1 MARKTKMNKITS
13 AEKTALINKN
23 NLQLK
28 NEFLS
33 YLRSVG
39 RSQGTI
45 NGYDNDLLI
54 VFTYVM
60 ENLNNK
66 DFSTLTKRDRLS
78 LQGWLVSN
86 GNSSA
91 RIRRIKSSISSLS
104 NYCENIL
111 AGDDPE
117 FDDYH
122 SIVRKIENPPLA
134 ATREK
139 TVWETDELERL
150 LQCLVDKKK
159 FEQACFVALGMY
171 GGRRKS
177 EICRFKVSDFDD
189 NHLVFGG
196 AMYKSSPILTKGNK
210 YLECYTL
217 AKRFKPYLDMWIDYR
232 TENGIV
238 SEWLFPAKDDPKEHI
253 QITTLNSWT
262 KTFSNI
268 TNNDFYFHSLRHYF
282 VSDLSKAGI
291 PDSAVVTIIGW
302 SSADMFNI
310 YNDNSKD
317 DQLAQFFKDG
327 DIFVPEKTSFADIQ

>member
-1 MARKTKMNKITS
+1 MPRKTKMNKITS
-13 AEKTALINKN
+13 AEKTALINKS

-39 RSQGTI
+39 RSEGTI

-66 DFSTLTKRDRLS
+66 DFSRLTKRDLIN

-111 AGDDPE
+111 ADDDPE
-117 FDDYH
+117 FDGYR

-134 ATREK
+134 AAREK
-139 TVWETDELERL
+139 TVWQTDELESL
-150 LQCLVDKKK
+150 LKNLVDRKKY
-159 FEQACFVALGMY
+159 EQACFVALGMY
-171 GGRRKS
+171 GGRRKA

-189 NHLVFGG
+189 SHLVLDG

-217 AKRFKPYLDMWIDYR
+217 AKRFKPYLDMWMKYR
-232 TENGIV
+232 DEAGIQ
-238 SEWLFPAKDDPKEHI
+238 SEWLFPSKENPNEHI
-253 QITTLNSWT
+253 QITTLNSWA
-262 KTFSNI
+262 KTFSDI

-327 DIFVPEKTSFADIQ
+327 DIFIPEKTSFADVQ

>member
-1 MARKTKMNKITS
+1 M
-13 AEKTALINKN
+13 
-23 NLQLK
+23 
-28 NEFLS
+28 
-33 YLRSVG
+33 YLP
-39 RSQGTI
+39 
-45 NGYDNDLLI
+45 
-54 VFTYVM
+54 
-60 ENLNNK
+60 
-66 DFSTLTKRDRLS
+66 
-78 LQGWLVSN
+78 
-86 GNSSA
+86 
-91 RIRRIKSSISSLS
+91 

-111 AGDDPE
+111 AGDDPA

-134 ATREK
+134 AAREK

-189 NHLVFGG
+189 SHLVFGG

-217 AKRFKPYLDMWIDYR
+217 AKRFKPYLDMWMDYR